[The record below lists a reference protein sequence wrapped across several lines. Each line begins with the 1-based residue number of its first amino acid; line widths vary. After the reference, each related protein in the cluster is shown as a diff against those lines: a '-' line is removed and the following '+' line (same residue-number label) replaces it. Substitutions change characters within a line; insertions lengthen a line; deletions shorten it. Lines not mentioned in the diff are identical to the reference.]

1 LLPSSAALL
10 FVHRLPLPE
19 ALFTSAAGP
28 GKALEFVIVRP
39 GGLTLEPPNGVIN
52 VLTGEVTGG
61 LEGLTTHA
69 H

>member
-1 LLPSSAALL
+1 M
-10 FVHRLPLPE
+10 PLPE